1 MTQEVIVDIS
11 PEGEIEISV
20 NGVKGQSCTDITKN
34 LEKALGVEGQRTL
47 TNEYY
52 EKNDSHK
59 ERNRA

>member
-34 LEKALGVEGQRTL
+34 LEKALGVGGERTL
-47 TNEYY
+47 TKEYH